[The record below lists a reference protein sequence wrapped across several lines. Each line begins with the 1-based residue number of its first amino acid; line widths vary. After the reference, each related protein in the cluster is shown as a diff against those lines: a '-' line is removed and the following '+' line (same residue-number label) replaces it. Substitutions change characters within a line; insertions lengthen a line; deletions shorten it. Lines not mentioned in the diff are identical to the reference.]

1 MSDIDWK
8 VYEHGRLQPLA
19 ENVWAV
25 DGSIPNMEI
34 RRWMVVARLQ
44 NRDLVIWNAI
54 AMDDAGMAALEALG
68 RPAHLVVPNGWHRMD
83 AGCFKDRYPDL
94 QVICPAGARKMVS
107 KKVAVDTTMEDS
119 PSPGGEDNT
128 VRFETNQGPGGMEGA
143 MLVRSQD
150 GETAVF
156 GDLLFNC
163 TAGPGFWWFMY
174 GKVLGSA
181 GGPKVTPLT
190 KALLTFTGR
199 RKNYRRWMTEQAERG
214 AIVRVVPG
222 HGAIVRE
229 NACEVLADVASRF

>member
-1 MSDIDWK
+1 LSDIEWK
-8 VYEHGRLQPLA
+8 VYDHSSLQPLA
-19 ENVWAV
+19 ENLWVV

-54 AMDDAGMAALEALG
+54 AMDPAGMAALEALG

-83 AGCFKDRYPDL
+83 AGRFKERYPDL
-94 QVICPAGARKMVS
+94 RVICPAGAKKMVS
-107 KKVAVDTTMEDS
+107 KKVVVDSTLEES
-119 PSPGGEDNT
+119 PTPGGDDDS
-128 VRFETNQGPGGMEGA
+128 VRFETSQGPGALEGA

-163 TAGPGFWWFMY
+163 TTGPGFWWFMY

-181 GGPKVTPLT
+181 GGPKVTPMT
-190 KALLTFTGR
+190 KALLLFTGR
-199 RKNYRRWMTEQAERG
+199 KKNYRNWMTSQAQRG
-214 AIVRVVPG
+214 AIVRIVPG
-222 HGAIVRE
+222 HGAIIRE
-229 NACEVLADVASRF
+229 SACEVLSDVASRF